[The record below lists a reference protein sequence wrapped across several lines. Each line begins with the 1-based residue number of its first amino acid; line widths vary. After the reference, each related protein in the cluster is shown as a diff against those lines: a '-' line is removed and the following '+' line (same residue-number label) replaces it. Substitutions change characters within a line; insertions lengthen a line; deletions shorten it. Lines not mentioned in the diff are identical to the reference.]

1 MKHCIYNLSSVNII
15 TSFVDWLI
23 FAESLDDKMEW
34 MKTFERVRD
43 IERQLVW
50 PSITELDSKVLIPE
64 VSYLFLFSHTG
75 EMLVEKDK
83 IANLEV
89 EGIYT
94 AMSMFD

>member
-1 MKHCIYNLSSVNII
+1 MKHCIYNLSSVNTI
-15 TSFVDWLI
+15 TSLVDWLI

-64 VSYLFLFSHTG
+64 VSYFVLFSHTG
-75 EMLVEKDK
+75 ETLVEKDK
-83 IANLEV
+83 IANLHV

-94 AMSMFD
+94 AM

>member
-1 MKHCIYNLSSVNII
+1 
-15 TSFVDWLI
+15 
-23 FAESLDDKMEW
+23 MEW

-64 VSYLFLFSHTG
+64 VSYFFLVSHSG

-83 IANLEV
+83 IANLHV

-94 AMSMFD
+94 VM

>member
-1 MKHCIYNLSSVNII
+1 MKHCIYNLSSVNTI
-15 TSFVDWLI
+15 TSLVDWLI

-64 VSYLFLFSHTG
+64 VSYLFLVSHTS
-75 EMLVEKDK
+75 EMLAEKDK
-83 IANLEV
+83 IANLHV

-94 AMSMFD
+94 AM

>member
-1 MKHCIYNLSSVNII
+1 MKHCIYNLSSVNIT
-15 TSFVDWLI
+15 TSSVDWLM

-64 VSYLFLFSHTG
+64 VSYFVLFSHTG
-75 EMLVEKDK
+75 ETLVEKDK
-83 IANLEV
+83 IANLQV
-89 EGIYT
+89 EGIFT
-94 AMSMFD
+94 AM